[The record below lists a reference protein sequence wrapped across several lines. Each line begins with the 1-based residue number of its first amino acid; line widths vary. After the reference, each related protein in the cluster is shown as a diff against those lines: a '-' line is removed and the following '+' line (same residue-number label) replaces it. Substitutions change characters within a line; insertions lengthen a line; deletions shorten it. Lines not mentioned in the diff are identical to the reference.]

1 MVRIAAR
8 RMGFNSLAAVLAG
21 LVLAC
26 ASGRAQA
33 QWGWGWGWGWG
44 TFGFQPSPA
53 TTFVNERALINAQN
67 IQRPSSL
74 RAPQSTTRY
83 RGRDPEFF
91 ERYDIETRRALEDRV
106 ARRSSRSQPGSS
118 RSSSAASPAPPAARP
133 TQAVPSLP
141 LGSFFSPSDELVWP
155 ADAPVGGDLG
165 AKRATADRASLAVLR
180 EQRAQGRAQL
190 TTVAT
195 ARDAL
200 LEYGRPALQFVRA
213 HATAHIAD
221 SFHWFLLSLYETLAQ
236 AADPPRS

>member
-8 RMGFNSLAAVLAG
+8 RRGFDPLAAVLAG

-33 QWGWGWGWGWG
+33 QWGWGWGWG

-53 TTFVNERALINAQN
+53 TTFLNERALIHAQN
-67 IQRPSSL
+67 TRRPSNL
-74 RAPQSTTRY
+74 RAPQSTTRD

-91 ERYDIETRRALEDRV
+91 ERYDIETRRELEDRV
-106 ARRSSRSQPGSS
+106 ARRPSRSQPRPS
-118 RSSSAASPAPPAARP
+118 RSSSDASPAPPAARP
-133 TQAVPSLP
+133 TQAVPSPP

-190 TTVAT
+190 TTVTT

-200 LEYGRPALQFVRA
+200 LDYGRPALQFVRA
-213 HATAHIAD
+213 HATTHIAD
-221 SFHWFLLSLYETLAQ
+221 SFHRFLLALYETLAQ

>member
-8 RMGFNSLAAVLAG
+8 RMGFDPLAAVLAG

-26 ASGRAQA
+26 AAGRAQA
-33 QWGWGWGWGWG
+33 QWGWGWG

-53 TTFVNERALINAQN
+53 TTFVNERALIHAQN
-67 IQRPSSL
+67 IQRPSNL
-74 RAPQSTTRY
+74 RAPQSTTRD

-91 ERYDIETRRALEDRV
+91 ERYDIETRRELEDRV
-106 ARRSSRSQPGSS
+106 ARRPSRSQPEPS
-118 RSSSAASPAPPAARP
+118 RSSSDASPAPPAARP
-133 TQAVPSLP
+133 TQAVPSPP

-190 TTVAT
+190 TTVTT

-200 LEYGRPALQFVRA
+200 LDYGRPALQFVRA
-213 HATAHIAD
+213 HATAHITD
-221 SFHWFLLSLYETLAQ
+221 SFHRFLLSLYETLAQ

>member
-8 RMGFNSLAAVLAG
+8 RMGFDPLAAVLAG

-33 QWGWGWGWGWG
+33 QWGWGWGWG

-53 TTFVNERALINAQN
+53 TTFVNERALIHAQN
-67 IQRPSSL
+67 IQRPPNL
-74 RAPQSTTRY
+74 RAPQSTTRD

-91 ERYDIETRRALEDRV
+91 ERYDIETRRELEDRV
-106 ARRSSRSQPGSS
+106 ARRPSRSQPGPS
-118 RSSSAASPAPPAARP
+118 RSSSDASPAPPAARP
-133 TQAVPSLP
+133 TQAVPSPP

-190 TTVAT
+190 TTVTT

-200 LEYGRPALQFVRA
+200 LDYGRPALQFVRA
-213 HATAHIAD
+213 HATAHITD
-221 SFHWFLLSLYETLAQ
+221 SFHRFLLALYETLAQ

>member
-8 RMGFNSLAAVLAG
+8 RRGFDPLAAVLAG

-33 QWGWGWGWGWG
+33 QWGWGWG

-53 TTFVNERALINAQN
+53 TTFVNELALINAQN
-67 IQRPSSL
+67 IQQPSNL

-91 ERYDIETRRALEDRV
+91 KRYDIETRRELEDRV
-106 ARRSSRSQPGSS
+106 ARRPSRSQPRPS
-118 RSSSAASPAPPAARP
+118 RSSSDVSPAPPAARP

-141 LGSFFSPSDELVWP
+141 LGSFFSPRDELVWP

-190 TTVAT
+190 TTVTT

-200 LEYGRPALQFVRA
+200 LDYGRPALQFVRA
-213 HATAHIAD
+213 HATAHITD
-221 SFHWFLLSLYETLAQ
+221 SFHRFLLSLYETLAQ